1 MVWPFSYFILFLF
14 FCVASLP
21 LVEPMCDFKERW
33 VDVGKRLWVPS
44 FDELLRLADGK
55 DPADEKDPKS
65 SENLMSLNRAKEF
78 LDQSNLLGSHVFRIW
93 KLTMTGKE
101 RLCITEF
108 VCFFYL
114 FF

>member
-1 MVWPFSYFILFLF
+1 MVWLFSHFILVLF

-65 SENLMSLNRAKEF
+65 SENFMSLNRAKEF
-78 LDQSNLLGSHVFRIW
+78 LDQSNSSPVR
-93 KLTMTGKE
+93 
-101 RLCITEF
+101 
-108 VCFFYL
+108 FF
-114 FF
+114 F